1 MIEIELVLT
10 KIVFLSRQIIK
21 SSSSDDVIEGE
32 DNERLQ
38 FTSQNLQFWLSLF
51 AQN

>member
-1 MIEIELVLT
+1 
-10 KIVFLSRQIIK
+10 
-21 SSSSDDVIEGE
+21 VIEGE

-51 AQN
+51 AQNWLELNAVTFYSLCLVVYN